1 MLSHVFCDLNN
12 IFINLINI
20 VELRGLTMEQKDI
33 QFWQEIDDRIQD
45 IIYLIRLKHK
55 KFNGT
60 PVEKVIV
67 KLSDAYRASGQVAD
81 AIDKGW
87 MR

>member
-1 MLSHVFCDLNN
+1 MS
-12 IFINLINI
+12 
-20 VELRGLTMEQKDI
+20 ETSKEMA
-33 QFWQEIDDRIQD
+33 FWQDIDERIED
-45 IIYLIRLKHK
+45 IIYLIRLKYT

-67 KLSDAYRASGQVAD
+67 KLSDAYKASGKVCD

-87 MR
+87 IK

>member
-1 MLSHVFCDLNN
+1 MDD
-12 IFINLINI
+12 IN
-20 VELRGLTMEQKDI
+20 M
-33 QFWQEIDDRIQD
+33 QFWEDIDDRIED
-45 IIYLIRLKHK
+45 IIYLIRLKYP

-67 KLSDAYRASGQVAD
+67 RLYDAYRASGKVCD

-87 MR
+87 IQ

>member
-1 MLSHVFCDLNN
+1 
-12 IFINLINI
+12 
-20 VELRGLTMEQKDI
+20 MEQQLI
-33 QFWQEIDDRIQD
+33 HFWEEIDDKIQD
-45 IIYLIRLKHK
+45 LIQLIRVKHT

-67 KLSDAYRASGQVAD
+67 RLSDAYRASGEVAD

-87 MR
+87 IK

>member
-1 MLSHVFCDLNN
+1 
-12 IFINLINI
+12 
-20 VELRGLTMEQKDI
+20 MEQDSI
-33 QFWQEIDDRIQD
+33 LFWQEIDDKLAD
-45 IIYLIRLKHK
+45 IIDLIRCKYT

-67 KLSDAYRASGQVAD
+67 KLFDAYRASGQVAD

-87 MR
+87 IE

>member
-1 MLSHVFCDLNN
+1 
-12 IFINLINI
+12 
-20 VELRGLTMEQKDI
+20 MEQELI
-33 QFWQEIDDRIQD
+33 HFWEDIDDRIQD
-45 IIYLIRLKHK
+45 IIYLIRLKHT

-67 KLSDAYRASGQVAD
+67 KLSDAYKASGQVAD

-87 MR
+87 FKIPGDEE

>member
-1 MLSHVFCDLNN
+1 
-12 IFINLINI
+12 
-20 VELRGLTMEQKDI
+20 MEQELI
-33 QFWQEIDDRIQD
+33 HFWQDIDDRIQD
-45 IIYLIRLKHK
+45 IIYLIRLKHT

-87 MR
+87 MK

>member
-20 VELRGLTMEQKDI
+20 VKLRGLTMGQELI
-33 QFWQEIDDRIQD
+33 HFWQDIDDRIQD
-45 IIYLIRLKHK
+45 IIYLIRLKHT

-67 KLSDAYRASGQVAD
+67 RLSDAYRASGQVAD

-87 MR
+87 LQ

>member
-1 MLSHVFCDLNN
+1 
-12 IFINLINI
+12 
-20 VELRGLTMEQKDI
+20 MESNDM
-33 QFWQEIDDRIQD
+33 QFWQDIDDKIYD
-45 IIYLIRLKHK
+45 IIQLIRLKYR

-67 KLSDAYRASGQVAD
+67 RLSDAYRASGNVCD

-87 MR
+87 IK